1 MKIIVIEGDVSLFLI
16 LEVVNIEKVEV
27 LLVVI
32 GNDIINLKIVLSV
45 KGLMLKVLVVVRN

>member
-1 MKIIVIEGDVSLFLI
+1 MKIFVIEGDVSLFMI

-32 GNDIINLKIVLSV
+32 GNDIINLEIVLSV
-45 KGLMLKVLVVVRN
+45 KGLMLKILVVVRS